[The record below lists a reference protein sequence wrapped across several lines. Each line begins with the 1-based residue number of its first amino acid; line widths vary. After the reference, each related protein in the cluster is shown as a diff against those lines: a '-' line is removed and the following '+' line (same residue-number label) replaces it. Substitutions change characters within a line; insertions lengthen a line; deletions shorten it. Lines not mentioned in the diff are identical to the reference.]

1 MQNDTGG
8 SEDDWKYYD
17 VVSYI
22 LSQQFFRRPNSII
35 DRRAQK
41 KIKVKGSGEIINS
54 LISIIKEQSKLF
66 DEGKEEEFIKNLAK
80 RFNIRKKS
88 IIDDYFEKIENLADV
103 QRPDK
108 KFKMMVA
115 LSGIIT
121 HLHQKATDNT
131 SKILREEFKKEYT
144 TRKINSAIGL
154 LNQIADMDLSLLN
167 NLGIL
172 NVYAKIVK
180 FDLSPKYF
188 ENKKLKVLKKI
199 KSNLKNL

>member
-1 MQNDTGG
+1 MQSEIGV
-8 SEDDWKYYD
+8 SEDGWKYYD
-17 VVSYI
+17 VVAYI
-22 LSQQFFRRPNSII
+22 LSQQFFRKPDYII

-41 KIKVKGSGEIINS
+41 KIKVKGSGEIIDS
-54 LISIIKEQSKLF
+54 LVAIIKEQSNLF
-66 DEGKEEEFIKNLAK
+66 DRGKEEEFIKNLSQ

-88 IIDDYFEKIENLADV
+88 IFDEYQERIENLADV
-103 QRPDK
+103 QKPDK

-115 LSGIIT
+115 LSGIIS

-131 SKILREEFKKEYT
+131 NKILREEFKKEYP

-180 FDLSPKYF
+180 FDLSQKYF
-188 ENKKLKVLKKI
+188 ESKKIKVLKKI
-199 KSNLKNL
+199 KNYLKSL

>member
-1 MQNDTGG
+1 MQSDTGV
-8 SEDDWKYYD
+8 SEDGWKYYD

-41 KIKVKGSGEIINS
+41 KVKVKGSGEIIDG
-54 LISIIKEQSKLF
+54 LIAIIKEQSKLF
-66 DEGKEEEFIKNLAK
+66 DKGKEEEFIKTLSQ
-80 RFNIRKKS
+80 RFNIRKKT
-88 IIDDYFEKIENLADV
+88 IIDAYFEKIENLADV
-103 QRPDK
+103 QKPDK

-188 ENKKLKVLKKI
+188 ESKKVKVLKKI
-199 KSNLKNL
+199 KNNLKSL

>member
-1 MQNDTGG
+1 MQSETGV
-8 SEDDWKYYD
+8 SEDGWKYYD

-41 KIKVKGSGEIINS
+41 KIKVKGSGEIIDS
-54 LISIIKEQSKLF
+54 LIAIIKEQSKLF
-66 DEGKEEEFIKNLAK
+66 DRGKEEEFIKNLAK
-80 RFNIRKKS
+80 RFNIRKKTLY
-88 IIDDYFEKIENLADV
+88 DEYQERIENLADV
-103 QRPDK
+103 QKPDK

-154 LNQIADMDLSLLN
+154 LNQVADMDLSLLN

-172 NVYAKIVK
+172 NVYAKIIK
-180 FDLSPKYF
+180 YDLSAKYF
-188 ENKKLKVLKKI
+188 DSKKMKVLKKI
-199 KSNLKNL
+199 KNNLKSL

>member
-1 MQNDTGG
+1 MQNDTGV
-8 SEDDWKYYD
+8 SEDGWKYYD

-22 LSQQFFRRPNSII
+22 LSQQFFRRPNYII

-41 KIKVKGSGEIINS
+41 KIKVKGSGEIIDI
-54 LISIIKEQSKLF
+54 LIDIVKEQSILF
-66 DEGKEEEFIKNLAK
+66 DKGKEEEFIKNLAQK
-80 RFNIRKKS
+80 FNIRKRT
-88 IIDDYFEKIENLADV
+88 IIDEYLEKIENLADV
-103 QRPDK
+103 QKPDK

-131 SKILREEFKKEYT
+131 NKALREEFKKEYT

-180 FDLSPKYF
+180 YDLSPKHF
-188 ENKKLKVLKKI
+188 ESKKMKVLKKI
-199 KSNLKNL
+199 KSNLKTL